1 MATHSRILA
10 KRIPW
15 MEEPVR
21 LQSIGRKESD
31 MTETTEHTPHLMTF
45 LCLLRTFET
54 YSFSNFPLCNT
65 VLLTTVTVLCLRS
78 PEFIHLITGNSYL

>member
-1 MATHSRILA
+1 
-10 KRIPW
+10 

-45 LCLLRTFET
+45 LCLLRTFEA

-65 VLLTTVTVLCLRS
+65 VLLTIVIVLYLRS
-78 PEFIHLITGNSYL
+78 QNLFILQLEMHTFNQHLPSSLIP